1 MKKFFVRFY
10 VWLGKKLEE
19 EPLKIEQQQEIISLS
34 QPETVVNFL
43 PHVDVVKEA
52 ENTNK
57 KITDNKKKKKK
68 PSKDIVEFDPR
79 DIIDIMEVP
88 FLSLSKNRTKSIDYQ
103 SKDGKTKV
111 KVSAHREHYVASI
124 YDWDI
129 IQLISGKIQEI
140 INSGSDIPPR
150 TLIIARHTLIKSLRK
165 HDVRKTA
172 KEIEAALNRLK
183 STLIETTIRNDD
195 YRYKGGFGFLDSW
208 GYTERKD
215 IKEFRITLSDW
226 LYDGICKKGAL
237 LKVSQEYFDLTSG
250 LKKFLYRT
258 ARKHVGKNNHWEF
271 SVEKLYEKSAS
282 EREFKKFKHDLKKS
296 VIDNDI
302 PDYFLEWIEDKEK
315 TSVRFINKSKD
326 PKKIAEETVKNQFN
340 KAVSALKMTSQ
351 FKK

>member
-1 MKKFFVRFY
+1 MKEIFVRFY

-19 EPLKIEQQQEIISLS
+19 DPIKIKQQQEQKSLI
-34 QPETVVNFL
+34 QPETDVNFL
-43 PHVDVVKEA
+43 PHVDAVKEA

-57 KITDNKKKKKK
+57 KTTGKKKKKK
-68 PSKDIVEFDPR
+68 KSKDIIEFDPR
-79 DIIDIMEVP
+79 DMIDVMEVP
-88 FLSLSKNRTKSIDYQ
+88 FLALSKNRIKSITYQ

-111 KVSAHREHYVASI
+111 KVSAHREHYLASI

-150 TLIIARHTLIKSLRK
+150 TLIIARHTLIKSLHK

-172 KEIEAALNRLK
+172 KEIEAALFRLN
-183 STLIETTIRNDD
+183 STRIETTVRNED

-215 IKEFRITLSDW
+215 IKEFQITLSDW
-226 LYDGICKKGAL
+226 LYDGICKKGSL
-237 LKVSQEYFDLTSG
+237 LKVSQEYFILTSG

-258 ARKHVGKNNHWEF
+258 ARKHVGNNDQWEF

-282 EREFKKFKHDLKKS
+282 EQEFKKFKYDLKKA
-296 VIDNDI
+296 VFDNDI
-302 PDYFLEWIEDKEK
+302 PDYFLEWVEENGKIL
-315 TSVRFINKSKD
+315 VRFVNKSKD
-326 PKKIAEETVKNQFN
+326 PQKIGQKTVKN
-340 KAVSALKMTSQ
+340 KVKKVVSALKMPNQ
-351 FKK
+351 FKI

>member
-19 EPLKIEQQQEIISLS
+19 EPLKIEQHQEIISLS

-258 ARKHVGKNNHWEF
+258 ARKHVGNNNHWEF

-326 PKKIAEETVKNQFN
+326 PKKIAEENVKNQFN